1 MNTRI
6 TPPIQSRQASVIPY
20 IHQISRNGHLS
31 FGTSSSICTMT
42 QSTVKPTPIISN
54 HRLNKQPSTDT
65 LEMQTL
71 ANQRQTLEAFDELEN
86 LVPSIVPTRA
96 SIMEINAFL
105 QDQEDPLSTPNELDK
120 R

>member
-20 IHQISRNGHLS
+20 IHQITRNGHLS
-31 FGTSSSICTMT
+31 YGTSSSICTMT
-42 QSTVKPTPIISN
+42 QTVPIPVAPVKTTTTN
-54 HRLNKQPSTDT
+54 HRLSKHPSTDT

-86 LVPSIVPTRA
+86 LVPLGVPSRA

-105 QDQEDPLSTPNELDK
+105 QDQDE
-120 R
+120 